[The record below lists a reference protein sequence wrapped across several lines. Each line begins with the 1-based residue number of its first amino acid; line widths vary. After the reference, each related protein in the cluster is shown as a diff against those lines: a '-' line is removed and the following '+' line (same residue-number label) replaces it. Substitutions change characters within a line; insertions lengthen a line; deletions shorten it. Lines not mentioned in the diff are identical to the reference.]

1 MTANRDEYVQK
12 LKSQIDQWNAQ
23 AARWEAQ
30 MKQAQ
35 GRMRQEYAQQL
46 DQIRSRRDEMLYQ
59 LKLLQSASAGAWVDM
74 MRGADQAWKSMQEAF
89 DHARSHF
96 EKK

>member
-1 MTANRDEYVQK
+1 MASRDEYVQK
-12 LKSQIDQWNAQ
+12 LKAQIDQWNAQ

-35 GRMRQEYAQQL
+35 GRMRQEFSEQL
-46 DQIRSRRDEMLYQ
+46 EQLRSRRDEMLYQ
-59 LKLLQSASAGAWVDM
+59 MKLLQGASAGAWEDL
-74 MRGADQAWKSMQEAF
+74 MRGADQAWKGMQEAV
-89 DHARSHF
+89 DRARTHF